1 MSDPSKKPRVLLVD
15 DDATFRRVMASE
27 LSRRGYTVL
36 TAATGGEA
44 LEQASE
50 GEVEV
55 TLLDLQ
61 LPDMSGIDVLA
72 RFRERFPEVGVVVL
86 TGHGTIDTAIQ
97 AIRLGAY
104 DYLEKPCP
112 IEKLEMA
119 VQKTCEHA
127 RLVRRQRVLEDG
139 YAAPN
144 VAPGVVGSSPAFRKV
159 LENVARLAVIDST
172 TLILG
177 ETGVGKEVVATLL
190 QAQSP
195 RSEAAFVV
203 VDCASLHEELL
214 QSELFGHEKGAFTG
228 AARRKHGLFEVA
240 NGGTIFL
247 DEVGEMSPEIQVK
260 LLRVLETSRF
270 RRLGGTSEITVDVR
284 VVAATNRNLQEAIS
298 RGHFREDLFYR
309 LATLIVEIPP
319 LRERREDI
327 RLLVEHFTRQLNH
340 RFSLS
345 RSVSPAAMDALVHHS
360 WPGNVRELNHVME
373 QAVVLCNGDEIQ
385 LDDLPGSIRETWE
398 PSRSEA
404 EDDGILSLR
413 EVERRHVLLV
423 LENVGGNRA
432 DAARVL
438 RISERNLYRLL
449 NRYRG
454 RSPESETPPEEPET

>member
-247 DEVGEMSPEIQVK
+247 DEVGEMSPEI
-260 LLRVLETSRF
+260 
-270 RRLGGTSEITVDVR
+270 
-284 VVAATNRNLQEAIS
+284 
-298 RGHFREDLFYR
+298 
-309 LATLIVEIPP
+309 
-319 LRERREDI
+319 
-327 RLLVEHFTRQLNH
+327 
-340 RFSLS
+340 
-345 RSVSPAAMDALVHHS
+345 
-360 WPGNVRELNHVME
+360 
-373 QAVVLCNGDEIQ
+373 
-385 LDDLPGSIRETWE
+385 
-398 PSRSEA
+398 
-404 EDDGILSLR
+404 
-413 EVERRHVLLV
+413 
-423 LENVGGNRA
+423 
-432 DAARVL
+432 
-438 RISERNLYRLL
+438 
-449 NRYRG
+449 
-454 RSPESETPPEEPET
+454 